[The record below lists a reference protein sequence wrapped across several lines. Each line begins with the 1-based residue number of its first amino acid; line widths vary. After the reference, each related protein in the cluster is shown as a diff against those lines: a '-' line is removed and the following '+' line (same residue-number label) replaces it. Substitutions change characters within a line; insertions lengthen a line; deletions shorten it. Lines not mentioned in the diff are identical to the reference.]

1 MESKHQ
7 KMSGL
12 PNNISKKK
20 KKITVQNIET
30 TSKKLVKN
38 NLAQFEKATKSI
50 IWSKIKGIWITKCP
64 STAQPFPNPP
74 KELQQP
80 PKGGCWGGGIV
91 KIRAGFIDK
100 EERSPDA
107 KDSSTR
113 SNHIRMWRQKSPPKK
128 KKKKTKTR
136 DTPKKYNNKT
146 PKQ

>member
-128 KKKKTKTR
+128 KKKTTKTR